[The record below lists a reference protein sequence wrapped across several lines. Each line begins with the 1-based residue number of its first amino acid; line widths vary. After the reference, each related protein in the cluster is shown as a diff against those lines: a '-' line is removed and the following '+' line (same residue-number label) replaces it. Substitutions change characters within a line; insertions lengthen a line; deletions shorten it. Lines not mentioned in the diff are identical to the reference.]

1 MITRNA
7 GPADRKR
14 EDAEVTPSEDLMQ
27 EHEILERLFLVYDEG
42 ARRIEHSEPLAS
54 SSPGALC
61 DLGRH
66 TAMTLGPAPGRHAR
80 C

>member
-1 MITRNA
+1 
-7 GPADRKR
+7 
-14 EDAEVTPSEDLMQ
+14 MQ
-27 EHEILERLFLVYDEG
+27 GHDILERLLLVYDEG

-66 TAMTLGPAPGRHAR
+66 TATLGPARGRHAR